1 MTADGDL
8 ADALKAV
15 EEAARAAQGTVG
27 DLAGVPGERL
37 DAALRAIADALGR
50 QAGPVLAANEADMA
64 AAREA
69 GIGGALL
76 DRLRLDEARLE
87 AIAGQLRALADVPYE
102 PAERVIRELPG
113 GLTLTERRRPVGVIG
128 ANFEARPNVVVDIA
142 SQFVK
147 SRNAGVL
154 RTGSAAIRSAVAL
167 ADEVIA
173 PALGAAG
180 LDPAMIQL
188 VRVPGQSSARAL
200 VSQPGLIPLVI
211 LRGSG
216 DSTRSLAAEAARH
229 GVRTMA
235 HADGGAVLYVDAA
248 ADLDLA
254 EQLIEASLDRLGVCN
269 RLNLLLVHPAGW
281 DEVLPRVRAVADR
294 LGIAVSLPP
303 HAHPLGHEWALDS
316 GREATV
322 TVAPADGPRAAAA
335 LANEE
340 TSGLAAAIVTQD
352 RAAAG
357 EFLHRYA
364 GTGAFWNSSTR
375 LLDGFKLFSVPE
387 TGINIDAVPGPRG
400 PVTFRDLYLRQFVVT
415 PALTSLPGRH
425 RRGVPGGSS
434 PRGRHCLVGDRLE
447 RHLVAAGDLDVVAG
461 AARAGGQHVG
471 GLGGLAAGP
480 AGDGGRHR
488 DQVDGGVGRL
498 RARGDE
504 TERLGQGFGVDSV
517 PDAEPDLDPGYLAAV
532 GALTHRRQHAF
543 SQAVLVHSAPVVTKP
558 RGGRDA
564 ARGARPPRC

>member
-1 MTADGDL
+1 MTADD
-8 ADALKAV
+8 ADARKAV
-15 EEAARAAQGTVG
+15 EEAARAARGTVA
-27 DLAGVPGERL
+27 DLAAVPAERL
-37 DAALRAIADALGR
+37 DEALRAIADELGR
-50 QAGPVLAANEADMA
+50 RSAPVLTANQGDVTAAQAD
-64 AAREA
+64 
-69 GIGGALL
+69 GITGALL

-87 AIAGQLRALADVPYE
+87 AIAGQLRALADVPAE
-102 PAERVIRELPG
+102 PPQRPVRELPG
-113 GLTLTERRRPVGVIG
+113 GLRLTERRRPVGVIG

-167 ADEVIA
+167 AEEVIA
-173 PALGAAG
+173 PALASAG

-248 ADLDLA
+248 ADLALA
-254 EQLIEASLDRLGVCN
+254 ERLIEASLDRLGVCN
-269 RLNLLLVHPAGW
+269 RLNLLLVHPGVW
-281 DEVLPRVRAVADR
+281 DVTLPRVRAVLDR

-303 HAHPLGHEWALDS
+303 HAHPLGHEWALDP

-322 TVAPADGPRAAAA
+322 TVAPAGGPRAAAA

-340 TSGLAAAIVTQD
+340 TSGLAAAIVTGDQ
-352 RAAAG
+352 AAAG
-357 EFLHRYA
+357 EFLGAYA
-364 GTGAFWNSSTR
+364 GTGAFWNSTTR

-387 TGINIDAVPGPRG
+387 TGININAVPGPRG

-415 PALTSLPGRH
+415 PA
-425 RRGVPGGSS
+425 
-434 PRGRHCLVGDRLE
+434 
-447 RHLVAAGDLDVVAG
+447 
-461 AARAGGQHVG
+461 
-471 GLGGLAAGP
+471 
-480 AGDGGRHR
+480 
-488 DQVDGGVGRL
+488 
-498 RARGDE
+498 
-504 TERLGQGFGVDSV
+504 
-517 PDAEPDLDPGYLAAV
+517 
-532 GALTHRRQHAF
+532 
-543 SQAVLVHSAPVVTKP
+543 
-558 RGGRDA
+558 
-564 ARGARPPRC
+564 